1 MESYF
6 KKDFPEFLTRTSQ
19 FLELLDDLEAVLK
32 TNQHFMLGPW
42 LEDSKAL
49 GSTDEEKTL
58 LEYNARVQVWLDFS
72 LQCLDKTIFLKA
84 RPFYYL
90 VEKILR
96 QTHV

>member
-6 KKDFPEFLTRTSQ
+6 EKDFPEFLTRTSR
-19 FLELLDDLEAVLK
+19 FLELLDDLETVLK

-58 LEYNARVQVWLDFS
+58 LEYNARAQVLSFFS
-72 LQCLDKTIFLKA
+72 RRCQNKTLLFDS
-84 RPFYYL
+84 
-90 VEKILR
+90 
-96 QTHV
+96 